1 MNKIATESLLL
12 PVSEDRPAGVDLE
25 YDQDFLTLIEAS
37 RGTPERTM
45 GDSVVAAQE
54 PDWRQVLESGTAL
67 LGRSKDLR
75 IAVLVTRALLGLKGL
90 PGLQAGLDLIHQLIL
105 QFWDGL
111 YPELDAS
118 DDNDPTARIN
128 VLLELTDRDTLLAQ
142 LRTATI
148 IRSRVFGPVSWRD
161 VEVAEGKAQGLPDSQ
176 PMDGATIA
184 GAFQDCDLEN
194 LTTAGAATG
203 GALAA
208 LAALGDD
215 LAERIGT
222 SQLPSFEPLERSL
235 KQIHALIQGH
245 LRTRQPEGADVP
257 VSDHDETTST
267 SPATA
272 TRAGTVAR
280 DAGQIGSRDDVV
292 RTLERICDYYSRY
305 EPSSPVP
312 LLLKRAQR
320 LVKGNFV
327 DIIREL
333 APEALSQIEQVCGIG
348 NES

>member
-1 MNKIATESLLL
+1 MNMIATESLLL

-25 YDQDFLTLIEAS
+25 YDQDFLALIETS
-37 RGTPERTM
+37 RGTPERIM

-54 PDWRQVLESGTAL
+54 PDWRQVLASGTTL

-75 IAVLVTRALLGLKGL
+75 VAVLVTRALLGLNGL
-90 PGLQAGLDLIHQLIL
+90 PGLQAGLDLIHRLIL

-118 DDNDPTARIN
+118 DNNDPTARVN

-142 LRTATI
+142 LRTATL
-148 IRSRVFGPVSWRD
+148 IRSRVFGPVCWRD
-161 VEVAEGKAQGLPDSQ
+161 VEVAEGKAKGLPDSQ
-176 PMDGATIA
+176 PMDGAAIA
-184 GAFQDCDLEN
+184 GAFQDCDLEG
-194 LTTAGAATG
+194 LISVDTATG
-203 GALAA
+203 EALAA
-208 LAALGDD
+208 LAAVGDD
-215 LAERIGT
+215 LAVRIET
-222 SQLPSFEPLERSL
+222 SQLPSFDPLEESL
-235 KQIHALIQGH
+235 KQIHALIQSH
-245 LRTRQPEGADVP
+245 LRVRQPGETDLP
-257 VSDHDETTST
+257 PSDLDMTTS
-267 SPATA
+267 ATA
-272 TRAGTVAR
+272 TRAGNV
-280 DAGQIGSRDDVV
+280 DHGSGQIGSRDDVI

-327 DIIREL
+327 DIIRDL
-333 APEALSQIEQVCGIG
+333 APEALSQVEQACGIS

>member
-1 MNKIATESLLL
+1 
-12 PVSEDRPAGVDLE
+12 
-25 YDQDFLTLIEAS
+25 
-37 RGTPERTM
+37 M

-54 PDWRQVLESGTAL
+54 PDWRQVLASGTAL

-75 IAVLVTRALLGLKGL
+75 VAVLVTRALLGLNGL
-90 PGLQAGLDLIHQLIL
+90 PGLQTGLELIHHLIV

-118 DDNDPTARIN
+118 DDNDPTARVN

-148 IRSRVFGPVSWRD
+148 IRSRVFGPVTWRD

-176 PMDGATIA
+176 PMNGAAIA
-184 GAFQDCDLEN
+184 GAFQDCDLES
-194 LTTAGAATG
+194 LATASTATG

-208 LAALGDD
+208 LAAVGDD
-215 LAERIGT
+215 LAEQIGT
-222 SQLPSFEPLERSL
+222 SQLPSFDPLEKSL

-245 LRTRQPEGADVP
+245 LRTRQPAEADLP
-257 VSDHDETTST
+257 TSDGDETTSA
-267 SPATA
+267 ATVP
-272 TRAGTVAR
+272 RIGTLDR
-280 DAGQIGSRDDVV
+280 DAGPIGSREDVV

-320 LVKGNFV
+320 LVTGNFV